1 MKDSRNILLLV
12 VSLCL
17 VGTWVYHLYDKN
29 KYSNQ
34 QAPVSVK
41 DSIAAQRSTNDSLRL
56 AYNTVLSQ
64 IDSSRNAA
72 DTSTA
77 ATIPTAT
84 NEIDSLRNE
93 IAAILTINNITKEDL
108 RRAEE
113 KIKQLQQRLSNTAAT
128 TTTVVDPRPVV
139 TSSTGNSK
147 TDLPAK
153 QEAVNEVFSASGIS
167 LRAIQGD
174 GKDQVT
180 VNAAAAASLAIACV
194 VQNRTTSFTDTEVYM
209 VLTDPSGEVVQDD
222 PWQSG
227 MFTTGND
234 RIPYT
239 RKAKLAYTKGDNS
252 RIAMNLKLPEYPKGL
267 YSVQFYHN
275 GVRIGRS
282 TLRLN

>member
-17 VGTWVYHLYDKN
+17 VGTWIYHLYDKN
-29 KYSNQ
+29 QYSIQ
-34 QAPVSVK
+34 PSTVSVK
-41 DSIAAQRSTNDSLRL
+41 DSIAAQQSANDSLRI
-56 AYNTVLSQ
+56 AYNSVLSQ
-64 IDSSRNAA
+64 IDSSRNVV
-72 DTSTA
+72 DTSRA
-77 ATIPTAT
+77 ATIPAAT

-93 IAAILTINNITKEDL
+93 IAAILTINNITNEDL
-108 RRAEE
+108 RRAED
-113 KIKQLQQRLSNTAAT
+113 KIKQLQQRLSNT
-128 TTTVVDPRPVV
+128 TTVVDTRPAA
-139 TSSTGNSK
+139 TSSTVNSK

-180 VNAAAAASLAIACV
+180 VNAAAASSLAIACV

-239 RKAKLAYTKGDNS
+239 RKAKLAYSKGDNS
-252 RIAMNLKLPEYPKGL
+252 RIAMNLKLPEYEKGM

-275 GVRIGRS
+275 GVRIGRTS
-282 TLRLN
+282 LRLN

>member
-29 KYSNQ
+29 QYSNQ
-34 QAPVSVK
+34 PSPVSVK
-41 DSIAAQRSTNDSLRL
+41 DSIAAQQSTNDSLRL

-64 IDSSRNAA
+64 IDSSRNAV
-72 DTSTA
+72 DTTTA
-77 ATIPTAT
+77 TTIPTPT

-113 KIKQLQQRLSNTAAT
+113 KIKQLQQRLSNT
-128 TTTVVDPRPVV
+128 TTVVDTRPAA

-180 VNAAAAASLAIACV
+180 VNAAAASSLAIACV

>member
-29 KYSNQ
+29 QYSNQ
-34 QAPVSVK
+34 PSPVSVK
-41 DSIAAQRSTNDSLRL
+41 DSIAAQQSANDSLRI
-56 AYNTVLSQ
+56 AYNSVLSQ
-64 IDSSRNAA
+64 IDSSRNAV
-72 DTSTA
+72 DTTTA
-77 ATIPTAT
+77 TTIPTPT

-113 KIKQLQQRLSNTAAT
+113 KIKQLQQRLSSTAT
-128 TTTVVDPRPVV
+128 TSTIGETRPAT
-139 TSSTGNSK
+139 TSSTANNK
-147 TDLPAK
+147 TDSPVK

-252 RIAMNLKLPEYPKGL
+252 RIAMNLKLPEYAKGL

>member
-1 MKDSRNILLLV
+1 MLLV

-17 VGTWVYHLYDKN
+17 VGTWVYHVYDKS

-34 QAPVSVK
+34 PVVTAGQDSV
-41 DSIAAQRSTNDSLRL
+41 ALQRSINDSLRL

-64 IDSSRNAA
+64 IDSSRGIV
-72 DTSTA
+72 DTA
-77 ATIPTAT
+77 ATTSAPAS

-113 KIKQLQQRLSNTAAT
+113 KIKQLQQRLSSVNSNSISTTATGPVNSPVNSAT
-128 TTTVVDPRPVV
+128 IKTEAVPVQ
-139 TSSTGNSK
+139 
-147 TDLPAK
+147 
-153 QEAVNEVFSASGIS
+153 QEAINEVFTASGIS
-167 LRAIQGD
+167 LRAMQD
-174 GKDQVT
+174 DRDQIT
-180 VNAAAAASLAIACV
+180 TNAPTASSFAIACV
-194 VQNRTTSFTDTEVYM
+194 LQNRNTSFTDTEVYM

-252 RIAMNLKLPEYPKGL
+252 RIAMNLKLPEYAKGL

>member
-29 KYSNQ
+29 NYSNQ
-34 QAPVSVK
+34 PPPVSVN
-41 DSIAAQRSTNDSLRL
+41 DSMEVQRSTNDSLRL

-64 IDSSRNAA
+64 IDSSRTA
-72 DTSTA
+72 DTATI

-113 KIKQLQQRLSNTAAT
+113 KIKQLQQRLSTTTANTSTVDNTKPAAT
-128 TTTVVDPRPVV
+128 
-139 TSSTGNSK
+139 SATGNNK
-147 TDLPAK
+147 TGAPAK
-153 QEAVNEVFSASGIS
+153 QEAVNEVFAASGIS
-167 LRAIQGD
+167 VRALQSE
-174 GKDQVT
+174 GKDQIT
-180 VNAAAAASLAIACV
+180 MNAASASSLAIACIL
-194 VQNRTTSFTDTEVYM
+194 QNKTTSFTDTEVYM

-227 MFTTGND
+227 MFTTGTD

-252 RIAMNLKLPEYPKGL
+252 RIAMNLNLPEYAKGL

>member
-1 MKDSRNILLLV
+1 MLLV

-29 KYSNQ
+29 QYSNQ
-34 QAPVSVK
+34 SSPVSVK
-41 DSIAAQRSTNDSLRL
+41 DSITTQQNTNESLRL

-72 DTSTA
+72 DMSTA
-77 ATIPTAT
+77 TTQ
-84 NEIDSLRNE
+84 IDSLRNE

-113 KIKQLQQRLSNTAAT
+113 KIKQLQQRLSTPT
-128 TTTVVDPRPVV
+128 TTTVVETRPAA
-139 TSSTGNSK
+139 TSLTGSSK

-167 LRAIQGD
+167 LRALQGD
-174 GKDQVT
+174 GKDQLT
-180 VNAAAAASLAIACV
+180 VNAAAASSLAIACV
-194 VQNRTTSFTDTEVYM
+194 VQNKTTSFTDTEVYM

-252 RIAMNLKLPEYPKGL
+252 RIAMNLKLPEFAKGI

-275 GVRIGRS
+275 GVRIGRT

>member
-29 KYSNQ
+29 QYSNQ
-34 QAPVSVK
+34 PSTVSVK
-41 DSIAAQRSTNDSLRL
+41 DSIAAQQSTNDSLRI

-64 IDSSRNAA
+64 IDSSRNVV

-77 ATIPTAT
+77 ATIPSAT

-113 KIKQLQQRLSNTAAT
+113 KIKQLQQRLSNTT
-128 TTTVVDPRPVV
+128 TTTVVDTRPSAT
-139 TSSTGNSK
+139 TSIANNK
-147 TDLPAK
+147 TDVPTK
-153 QEAVNEVFSASGIS
+153 QEAVNEVFSASGVS
-167 LRAIQGD
+167 VRAIQGD
-174 GKDQVT
+174 GKDQIT
-180 VNAAAAASLAIACV
+180 LNAASASSLAIACV

-239 RKAKLAYTKGDNS
+239 RKAKLAYSKGDNS
-252 RIAMNLKLPEYPKGL
+252 RIAMNLKLPEYEKGM

-275 GVRIGRS
+275 GVRIGRTS
-282 TLRLN
+282 LRLN

>member
-29 KYSNQ
+29 QYSNQ
-34 QAPVSVK
+34 PSPVSVQ

-64 IDSSRNAA
+64 IDSSRSAV
-72 DTSTA
+72 DTTTVT
-77 ATIPTAT
+77 TIPTAT

-113 KIKQLQQRLSNTAAT
+113 KIKQLQQRLSNT
-128 TTTVVDPRPVV
+128 TTVVDTRPAA
-139 TSSTGNSK
+139 TSSTVNSK

-153 QEAVNEVFSASGIS
+153 QEAVNEVFSASGVS
-167 LRAIQGD
+167 VRAIQGD
-174 GKDQVT
+174 GNDQIT
-180 VNAAAAASLAIACV
+180 LNAASASSLAIACV

-252 RIAMNLKLPEYPKGL
+252 RIAMNLKLPEYAKGL